1 LGGKGGEMLEEM
13 KRLLRENRLCVLA
26 TVSKGRP
33 HCSLMGYA
41 TDDDCREIYM
51 VTLKD
56 TRKYRNLKENP
67 WVSLLVDT
75 RLSDEETMAG
85 RGKALTVEGVFREV
99 TEAKERER
107 VLKRFLEAN
116 PHMGSFIAHHDAE
129 PIVIRVSSLLLLEGP
144 TESSFL
150 ELE

>member
-1 LGGKGGEMLEEM
+1 MIEEM

-26 TVSKGRP
+26 TASEGRP
-33 HCSLMGYA
+33 HCSLMAYA

-75 RLSDEETMAG
+75 RLSDAETMAG
-85 RGKALTVEGVFREV
+85 GGKALTVAGVFQEV
-99 TEAKERER
+99 SDPEERAR
-107 VLKRFLEAN
+107 VISRFIKVN
-116 PHMGSFIAHHDAE
+116 PHMEDFAKQLDAA
-129 PIVIRVSSLLLLEGP
+129 PVVIRARSFLLLAGP
-144 TESSFL
+144 VESYSQ
-150 ELE
+150 EVE